1 MHYFSV
7 SFTHKNTSIEVRER
21 LALSDEFKKKEIYKL
36 ILANDYIEECV
47 ILSTCNR
54 IEIMCYIEN
63 QVGVYEYIIK
73 CLCLIC
79 KIDEQLIKNS
89 PDIYE
94 GSGFIHHLFSVSS
107 SLDSLVIGETQ
118 ITGQL
123 KQALQ
128 SANYSPNLEVAI
140 NYSFKCAAMVRNK
153 TAISK
158 NSVSVSSVAVAKA
171 REICDI
177 KTKKILLI
185 GSGLMIELAAKHL
198 LNHTKGN
205 IAIISRTKANALKL
219 ANELDLICLDYEDLI
234 SILNSYELIFCATSS
249 NEPIITKDIISPVEF
264 KRYFFDIAVPR
275 DIELENSELIEVFS
289 VDSLNE
295 IVKKNMQFK
304 DEEAKIAFSVV
315 AKMVNEFYKDLNVI
329 QVTPIIKAMRIRADE
344 IINQELAIAIKKG
357 YLKNSD
363 NEEAL
368 KFAKQVMKS
377 YLHEP
382 TIRLKNIDDEGLETQ
397 SLNYLFNVK
406 ENE

>member
-21 LALSDEFKKKEIYKL
+21 LALSDEFKKNELYKL
-36 ILANDYIEECV
+36 ILANEFIDECV

-54 IEIMCYIEN
+54 IEIMCYVESV
-63 QVGVYEYIIK
+63 VGVYEYIIK

-94 GSGFIHHLFSVSS
+94 DSGFIHHLFSVAS

-123 KQALQ
+123 KQAMQ
-128 SANYSPNLEVAI
+128 STENNPNLEVAI
-140 NYSFKCAAMVRNK
+140 NYAFKCAAMVRNK
-153 TAISK
+153 TKISK

-171 REICDI
+171 RELMDL
-177 KTKKILLI
+177 KDKKIVLI

-205 IAIISRTKANALKL
+205 ISIISRTKENALKL
-219 ANELDLICLDYEDLI
+219 ANELGLNCLDYEDLI
-234 SILNSYELIFCATSS
+234 PILNSNEVFFCATSA
-249 NEPIITKDIISPVEF
+249 NEPIITKDLIKEVDF

-275 DIELENSELIEVFS
+275 DIDLENANLIEVYS

-329 QVTPIIKAMRIRADE
+329 QVTPIIKAMRFRAQD
-344 IINQELAIAIKKG
+344 IINKELNIAIKKG

-377 YLHEP
+377 YLHDI
-382 TIRLKNIDDEGLETQ
+382 TIRLKNIDEVGLETE
-397 SLNYLFNVK
+397 SLNYIFDVK
-406 ENE
+406 EN

>member
-21 LALSDEFKKKEIYKL
+21 LALSDEFKKNELYKL
-36 ILANDYIEECV
+36 ILANEFIDECV

-54 IEIMCYIEN
+54 IEIMCYVESV
-63 QVGVYEYIIK
+63 VGVYEYIIK

-94 GSGFIHHLFSVSS
+94 DSGFIHHLFSVAS

-123 KQALQ
+123 KQAMQ
-128 SANYSPNLEVAI
+128 SAENNPNLEVAI
-140 NYSFKCAAMVRNK
+140 NYAFKCAAMVRNK
-153 TAISK
+153 TKISK

-171 REICDI
+171 RELMDL
-177 KTKKILLI
+177 KDKKIVLI

-205 IAIISRTKANALKL
+205 ISIISRTKENALKL
-219 ANELDLICLDYEDLI
+219 ANELGLNCLDYEDLI
-234 SILNSYELIFCATSS
+234 PILNSNEVFFCATSA
-249 NEPIITKDIISPVEF
+249 NEPIITKDLIKEVDF

-275 DIELENSELIEVFS
+275 DIELDNSNLIEVYS

-329 QVTPIIKAMRIRADE
+329 QVTPIIKAMRFRAQD
-344 IINQELAIAIKKG
+344 IINKELNIAIKKG

-377 YLHEP
+377 YLHDI
-382 TIRLKNIDDEGLETQ
+382 TIRLKNIDEVGWQTE
-397 SLNYLFNVK
+397 SLNYIFDVK
-406 ENE
+406 EN

>member
-21 LALSDEFKKKEIYKL
+21 LALSDEIKKNELYKL
-36 ILANDYIEECV
+36 ILANEFIDECV

-54 IEIMCYIEN
+54 IEIMCYVESG
-63 QVGVYEYIIK
+63 VGVYEYIIK

-94 GSGFIHHLFSVSS
+94 DSGFIHHLFSVAS

-123 KQALQ
+123 KQAMQ
-128 SANYSPNLEVAI
+128 SRENNPNLEVAI
-140 NYSFKCAAMVRNK
+140 NYAFKCAALVRNK
-153 TAISK
+153 TKISK

-171 REICDI
+171 RELMDL
-177 KTKKILLI
+177 KDKKIVLI

-205 IAIISRTKANALKL
+205 ISIISRTKENALKL
-219 ANELDLICLDYEDLI
+219 ANELGLNCLDYEDLI
-234 SILNSYELIFCATSS
+234 PILNSNEVFFCATSA
-249 NEPIITKDIISPVEF
+249 NEPIITEDLIKEVDF

-275 DIELENSELIEVFS
+275 DIELDNSNLIEVYS

-315 AKMVNEFYKDLNVI
+315 AKMVNEFYKDLSVI
-329 QVTPIIKAMRIRADE
+329 QVTPIIKAMRFRAQD
-344 IINQELAIAIKKG
+344 IINKELNIAIKKG

-368 KFAKQVMKS
+368 KFAKQVMRS
-377 YLHEP
+377 YLHDI
-382 TIRLKNIDDEGLETQ
+382 TIRLKNIDEVGLETE
-397 SLNYLFNVK
+397 SLNYIFDVK
-406 ENE
+406 EN

>member
-21 LALSDEFKKKEIYKL
+21 LALSDEFKKNELYKL
-36 ILANDYIEECV
+36 ILANEFIDECV

-54 IEIMCYIEN
+54 IEIMCYVESV
-63 QVGVYEYIIK
+63 VGVYEYIIK

-94 GSGFIHHLFSVSS
+94 DSGFIHHLFSVAS

-123 KQALQ
+123 KQAMQ
-128 SANYSPNLEVAI
+128 SVENNPNLEVAI
-140 NYSFKCAAMVRNK
+140 NYAFKCAAMVRNK
-153 TAISK
+153 TKISK

-171 REICDI
+171 RELMDL
-177 KTKKILLI
+177 KDKKIVLI

-205 IAIISRTKANALKL
+205 ISIISRTKENALKL
-219 ANELDLICLDYEDLI
+219 ANELGLNCLDYEDLI
-234 SILNSYELIFCATSS
+234 PILNSNEVFFCATSA
-249 NEPIITKDIISPVEF
+249 NGPIITKDLIKEVDF

-275 DIELENSELIEVFS
+275 DIELDNSNLIEVYS

-329 QVTPIIKAMRIRADE
+329 QVTPIIKAMRFRAQD
-344 IINQELAIAIKKG
+344 IINKELNIAIKKG

-377 YLHEP
+377 YLHDI
-382 TIRLKNIDDEGLETQ
+382 TIRLKNIDEVGWQTE
-397 SLNYLFNVK
+397 SLNYIFDVK
-406 ENE
+406 EN

>member
-21 LALSDEFKKKEIYKL
+21 LALSDEFKKNELYKL
-36 ILANDYIEECV
+36 ILANEFIDECV

-54 IEIMCYIEN
+54 IEIMCYIESV
-63 QVGVYEYIIK
+63 VGVYEYIIK

-94 GSGFIHHLFSVSS
+94 DSGFIHHLFSVAS

-123 KQALQ
+123 KQAMQ
-128 SANYSPNLEVAI
+128 SAENNPNLEVAI
-140 NYSFKCAAMVRNK
+140 NYAFKCAAMVRNK
-153 TAISK
+153 TKISK

-171 REICDI
+171 RELMDL
-177 KTKKILLI
+177 KDKKIVLI

-205 IAIISRTKANALKL
+205 ISIISRTKENALKL
-219 ANELDLICLDYEDLI
+219 ANELGLNCLDYEDLI
-234 SILNSYELIFCATSS
+234 PILNSNEVFFCATSA
-249 NEPIITKDIISPVEF
+249 NEPIITKDLIKEVDF

-275 DIELENSELIEVFS
+275 DIELDSSNLIEVYS

-329 QVTPIIKAMRIRADE
+329 QVTPIIKAMRFRAQD
-344 IINQELAIAIKKG
+344 IINKELNIAIKKG

-377 YLHEP
+377 YLHDI
-382 TIRLKNIDDEGLETQ
+382 TIRLKNIDEVGLETE
-397 SLNYLFNVK
+397 SLNYIFDVK
-406 ENE
+406 EN

>member
-21 LALSDEFKKKEIYKL
+21 LALSDEFKKNELYKL
-36 ILANDYIEECV
+36 ILANEFIDECV

-54 IEIMCYIEN
+54 IEIMCYVESV
-63 QVGVYEYIIK
+63 VGVYEYIIK

-94 GSGFIHHLFSVSS
+94 DSGFIHHLFSVAS

-123 KQALQ
+123 KQAMQ
-128 SANYSPNLEVAI
+128 SAENNPNLEVAI
-140 NYSFKCAAMVRNK
+140 NYAFKCAAMVRNK
-153 TAISK
+153 TKISK

-171 REICDI
+171 RELMDL
-177 KTKKILLI
+177 KDKKIVLI

-205 IAIISRTKANALKL
+205 ISIISRTKENALKL
-219 ANELDLICLDYEDLI
+219 ANELGLNCLDYEDLI
-234 SILNSYELIFCATSS
+234 PILNSNEVFFCATSA
-249 NEPIITKDIISPVEF
+249 NEPIITKDLIKEVDF

-275 DIELENSELIEVFS
+275 DIELDNSNLIEVYS

-329 QVTPIIKAMRIRADE
+329 QVTPVIKAMRFRAQD
-344 IINQELAIAIKKG
+344 IINKELNIAIKKG

-377 YLHEP
+377 YLHDI
-382 TIRLKNIDDEGLETQ
+382 TIRLKNIDEVGLETE
-397 SLNYLFNVK
+397 SLNYIFDVK
-406 ENE
+406 EN

>member
-21 LALSDEFKKKEIYKL
+21 LALSDEFKKNELYKL
-36 ILANDYIEECV
+36 ILANEFIDECV

-54 IEIMCYIEN
+54 IEIMCYVESV
-63 QVGVYEYIIK
+63 VGVYEYIIK

-94 GSGFIHHLFSVSS
+94 DSGFIHHLFSVAS

-123 KQALQ
+123 KQAMQ
-128 SANYSPNLEVAI
+128 SAENNPNLEVAI
-140 NYSFKCAAMVRNK
+140 NYAFKCAAMVRNK
-153 TAISK
+153 TKISK

-171 REICDI
+171 RELMDL
-177 KTKKILLI
+177 KDKKIVLI

-205 IAIISRTKANALKL
+205 ISIISRTKENALKL
-219 ANELDLICLDYEDLI
+219 ANELGLNCLDYEDLI
-234 SILNSYELIFCATSS
+234 PILNSNEVFFCATSA
-249 NEPIITKDIISPVEF
+249 NEPIITKDLIKEVDF

-275 DIELENSELIEVFS
+275 DIELDNSNLIEVYS

-329 QVTPIIKAMRIRADE
+329 QVTPIIKAMRFRAQD
-344 IINQELAIAIKKG
+344 IINKELNIAIKKG

-377 YLHEP
+377 YLHDI
-382 TIRLKNIDDEGLETQ
+382 TIRLKNIDEVGLETE
-397 SLNYLFNVK
+397 SLNYIFDVK
-406 ENE
+406 EN